1 MNLDEAEKHIRKALE
16 IDRKKRKDAKVKP
29 EEDRDNGAYLDSL
42 GWVLYK
48 QKKYKEAKEILL
60 KAVED
65 KESQHI
71 EIYDHLGDVYIALG
85 DKAKAVEAWQKGLK
99 HIIPSS
105 KRDRERKAAVEK
117 KIKAN
122 K

>member
-42 GWVLYK
+42 GWVLFK
-48 QKKYKEAKEILL
+48 QKKFKEAKEILL

-65 KESQHI
+65 KDSQHI
-71 EIYDHLGDVYIALG
+71 EIYDHLGDVHMALG
-85 DKAKAVEAWQKGLK
+85 EREAAQAAWKRGLEVVGT
-99 HIIPSS
+99 S
-105 KRDRERKAAVEK
+105 RREQQRRAEVEK
-117 KIKAN
+117 KLQQKE
-122 K
+122 